1 MSLGARCLLN
11 FADLHASLSKHVILA
26 YALKSYVSRWKLVY
40 DFGLMRPIVTLLHLI
55 PPRDFII
62 GRAHEDGKHESVGH
76 QHFDG
81 SPLFAVLA
89 VLTYQ
94 RTSHTAANL
103 RFSTGRLYC

>member
-1 MSLGARCLLN
+1 MFLL
-11 FADLHASLSKHVILA
+11 
-26 YALKSYVSRWKLVY
+26 WKLVSN
-40 DFGLMRPIVTLLHLI
+40 FGLLQLIRTLLHLI
-55 PPRDFII
+55 LPRDFMI
-62 GRAHEDGKHESVGH
+62 GRAHEDRKHESAGQ

-94 RTSHTAANL
+94 RTSHIAANL